1 MIQSPMHFC
10 KETVMR
16 IALTLMLLFVATLT
30 ATADQGFRGRWRNAP
45 LRNLRVLNGN
55 NTWQPGY
62 DSSYYSP
69 YSSNNTTEHGA
80 TSPTPTPT
88 PANAQWQS
96 ENSIPNTIPN
106 TIWTDGNSTTPTRTT
121 NPANTTAP
129 TTTQYFN
136 PIPNVNSDIIR
147 PNTTPTNVTPNGIPG
162 QTTQNNTRRPSTS
175 ASFQLQTPQSTYW
188 NTLNNATK

>member
-1 MIQSPMHFC
+1 
-10 KETVMR
+10 MR
-16 IALTLMLLFVATLT
+16 IALTLMLLFGATLT
-30 ATADQGFRGRWRNAP
+30 VTADQGFRGRWRNAP

-69 YSSNNTTEHGA
+69 YSSSNATESGA
-80 TSPTPTPT
+80 TSPTPTP
-88 PANAQWQS
+88 ANGPWQS
-96 ENSIPNTIPN
+96 ENTIPNTIPN
-106 TIWTDGNSTTPTRTT
+106 TTWTDGNNTTPTRTT

-147 PNTTPTNVTPNGIPG
+147 PNTTPTNGIPG
-162 QTTQNNTRRPSTS
+162 QTTQNSIRRPSSS
-175 ASFQLQTPQSTYW
+175 ASFQLQTPQSKYW
-188 NTLNNATK
+188 NTLNNSNQ